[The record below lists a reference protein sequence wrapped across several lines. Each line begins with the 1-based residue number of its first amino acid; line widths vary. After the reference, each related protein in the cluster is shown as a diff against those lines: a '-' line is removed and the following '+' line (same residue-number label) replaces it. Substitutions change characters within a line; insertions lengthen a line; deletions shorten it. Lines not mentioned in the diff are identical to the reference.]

1 MRVALPAL
9 PGVHLFGRIDEPPH
23 EGQQP
28 AGQVQAPPQIRRHH
42 GADGAARVY
51 REVLTD
57 ASPPAAAHVVEP
69 ALGRRGRG

>member
-1 MRVALPAL
+1 VLEQRYQAAP
-9 PGVHLFGRIDEPPH
+9 
-23 EGQQP
+23 EGFA
-28 AGQVQAPPQIRRHH
+28 AGAGSWLQIRRHH

>member
-1 MRVALPAL
+1 
-9 PGVHLFGRIDEPPH
+9 
-23 EGQQP
+23 
-28 AGQVQAPPQIRRHH
+28 
-42 GADGAARVY
+42 VY